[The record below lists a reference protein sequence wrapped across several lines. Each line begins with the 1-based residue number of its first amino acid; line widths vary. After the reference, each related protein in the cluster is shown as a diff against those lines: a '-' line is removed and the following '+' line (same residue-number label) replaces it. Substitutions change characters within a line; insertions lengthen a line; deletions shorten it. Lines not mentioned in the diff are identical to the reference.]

1 MSSHNKFARKR
12 IAALVAL
19 AFVPAHAW
27 AEDAAVAPQAQQEV
41 EALPEVNVKGSSDVQ
56 AIDGYKAERASS
68 PKFTAPLIDTPK
80 TVTVI
85 TEEVI
90 KDTGALTFQDALRT
104 SPGITFG
111 AAEGGGAFG
120 DRPFIR
126 GFDTQSSTYVDG
138 IRDIGSQTR
147 EIFAAESIEVLKGPS
162 GAFDGRGSAGGSI
175 NIVSKL
181 PKAESF
187 NNASLG
193 IGTDSFMRGTFD
205 TNVAVNEDVAFRIVG
220 MAHDADAP
228 GRDVVESKRHGLM
241 PSITLGMNSPTSLT
255 LSWYHLKTND
265 IPDWGTP
272 FFTNNNGTA
281 ATGDDFIDGRPISVD
296 RDNFYGIKGR
306 DFRDT
311 QSDIGTMQFRHEFSE
326 DVVLRNT
333 TRLAKVSND
342 YVMTRPTVSVANLAA
357 GEVTRSTRGRN
368 AETETFVNVTDLS
381 FPFHTGSIKHN
392 MTAGIEYSHE
402 ETDTRN
408 YVVVNGPNAD
418 LDNPNPN
425 ETSPDALRNPFKV
438 NARVINK
445 AAFVFDSM
453 ELTEKWL
460 LNLGLRYDNYETTQA
475 STDPA
480 IDRFG
485 NDSDFMNY
493 QAGIVYK
500 LMPNASI
507 YASYGTSSSPVGLA
521 VGAGNQQ
528 SGNNLGVG
536 TEDLDPE
543 RSKSFEI
550 GTKWDV
556 FNNLSLT
563 GAVFHTRKTDAR
575 IPTAVADEFIN
586 AGELEVKGFE
596 FGAAGK
602 ITNKWQVFGG
612 YIFMDSEQKDGADI
626 PGDASDFGVAV
637 NDGKEMPTIARHSAT
652 LWTTYD
658 VLPNFRIGG
667 GAFYS
672 DKVYANPGNTAY
684 LPSYVRFDA
693 MAAYK
698 INDNLSLQLNAQNL
712 TDKKHYIA
720 SYTSHGALLGA
731 GRFTFLSLNLDY

>member
-12 IAALVAL
+12 IAVLVTL

-27 AEDAAVAPQAQQEV
+27 AEDAVVTPQAQEV
-41 EALPEVNVKGSSDVQ
+41 EALPEVNVKGRADAAV
-56 AIDGYKAERASS
+56 IDGYKVERASS

-85 TEEVI
+85 TENVI

-138 IRDIGSQTR
+138 IRDVGSQTR

-187 NNASLG
+187 NTAFISL
-193 IGTDSFMRGTFD
+193 GTDSFMRGTFD

-228 GRDVVESKRHGLM
+228 GRDVVESERHGIM
-241 PSITLGMNSPTSLT
+241 PSITVGMNSPTSLT

-272 FFTNNNGTA
+272 FFNDGVS
-281 ATGDDFIDGRPISVD
+281 IVGRPISVD

-311 QSDIGTMQFRHEFSE
+311 RTDIGTMQFRHEFSE

-333 TRLAKVSND
+333 TRIANVSND

-357 GEVTRSTRGRN
+357 GQVTRSTRGRD
-368 AETETFVNVTDLS
+368 AETESFANVTDLT
-381 FPFHTGSIKHN
+381 FAFHTGSIKHN
-392 MTAGIEYSHE
+392 MTAGLEFSHE
-402 ETDTRN
+402 KTDTVT
-408 YVVVNGPNAD
+408 YMVVDGPNAD
-418 LDNPNPN
+418 LYNPDPN
-425 ETSPDALRNPFKV
+425 DFSPDAVPNTFYTD
-438 NARVINK
+438 ARVINK

-453 ELTEKWL
+453 ELSKKWI
-460 LNLGLRYDNYETTQA
+460 LNLGLRYDNYE
-475 STDPA
+475 STLETDNPA
-480 IDRFG
+480 ALDNRLG
-485 NDSDFMNY
+485 TDDDFMNY

-500 LMPNASI
+500 LLPNASI
-507 YASYGTSSSPVGLA
+507 YASYGTSSSPVGLG

-528 SGNNLGVG
+528 QGNNLAVG

-543 RSKSFEI
+543 RSRSFEV

-556 FNNLSLT
+556 LNNLSLT
-563 GAVFHTRKTDAR
+563 AAVFRTRKTDAR
-575 IPTAVADEFIN
+575 VPTAVAGEFVN

-602 ITNKWQVFGG
+602 ITSKWQVFGG
-612 YIFMDSEQKDGADI
+612 YIYMDSEQKDGADI
-626 PGDASDFGVAV
+626 PGGPGDFGIAA
-637 NDGKEMPTIARHSAT
+637 NDGKEMPTIAKNSAT

-672 DKVYANPGNTAY
+672 DRVWANPGNTAY
-684 LPSYVRFDA
+684 LPSYVRWDA

>member
-1 MSSHNKFARKR
+1 MVQKKFARKR

-19 AFVPAHAW
+19 TVMPVHSW
-27 AEDAAVAPQAQQEV
+27 AEDAATTPQARQEA
-41 EALPEVNVKGSSDVQ
+41 EALPEVNVKSSTISEAV
-56 AIDGYKAERASS
+56 DGYKAEKASS
-68 PKFTAPLIDTPK
+68 AKFTAPLIDTPK
-80 TVTVI
+80 SVTVI
-85 TEEVI
+85 TEDVI
-90 KDTGALTFQDALRT
+90 RDTGSLSFQDALRT

-111 AAEGGGAFG
+111 AAEGGGAWG

-138 IRDIGSQTR
+138 IRDVGSQVR
-147 EIFAAESIEVLKGPS
+147 EIFAAERIEILKGPS

-181 PKAESF
+181 PKAEAS
-187 NNASLG
+187 NSASLSL
-193 IGTDSFMRGTFD
+193 GTDSFMRGTFD
-205 TNVAVNEDVAFRIVG
+205 TNVVVNEDVAFRLVG
-220 MAHDADAP
+220 MAHDADTP

-241 PSITLGMNSPTSLT
+241 PSITIGMNSPTTAT

-272 FFTNNNGTA
+272 FFNDGTA
-281 ATGDDFIDGRPISVD
+281 IVGRPISVD
-296 RDNFYGIKGR
+296 RDNFYGIEGR

-311 QSDIGTMQFRHEFSE
+311 QSDIGTAQIRHEFSE

-333 TRLAKVSND
+333 TRIAKVSND
-342 YVMTRPTVSVANLAA
+342 YVQTRPTVSVADLAA
-357 GEVTRSTRGRN
+357 SRVTRGTRGRD
-368 AETETFVNVTDLS
+368 AETETFANVTDLS
-381 FPFHTGSIKHN
+381 FGFNTGFIKHN
-392 MTAGIEYSHE
+392 MNTGIEYSHE

-408 YVVVNGPNAD
+408 YLVVSGPAAD
-418 LDNPNPN
+418 LYNPD
-425 ETSPDALRNPFKV
+425 PDEVSADPQRNPFKV

-453 ELTEKWL
+453 ELSKQWI
-460 LNLGLRYDNYETTQA
+460 LNLGLRYDNYQSTQE
-475 STDPA
+475 STDPTV
-480 IDRFG
+480 DRFG
-485 NDSDFMNY
+485 NDSDFVNY

-500 LMPNASI
+500 LQPNASI
-507 YASYGTSSSPVGLA
+507 YASYGTASSPVGLSTA
-521 VGAGNQQ
+521 AGNQQ
-528 SGNNLGVG
+528 SGANLAAG

-556 FNNLSLT
+556 LNNLSLT

-575 IPTAVADEFIN
+575 VPTAIANEFIN

-602 ITNKWQVFGG
+602 ISNKWQVFGG

-626 PGDASDFGVAV
+626 AGDAGDFGIAA

-658 VLPNFRIGG
+658 ILPNLKVGG
-667 GAFYS
+667 GAYYS

-684 LPSYVRFDA
+684 LPSYVRWDA

-698 INDNLSLQLNAQNL
+698 IDENLSLQLNVQNL
-712 TDKKHYIA
+712 TDKKYYIA

-731 GRFTFLSLNLDY
+731 GRFAFLSLNLDY